1 MYNVTHLFA
10 FKLFS
15 PDRIEM
21 ENGEKWIAM
30 FSWRA
35 NIHATTSYDILIN
48 ICRNEVF
55 HFCYFV
61 CCVCFSW
68 SSWSDSRMKN
78 QMKFSPQKQQQQQQL
93 WKCWN
98 KESAKLNLVHRL
110 LDDISFHFIPW
121 KFKSTLGVEVSRSPH
136 VQQPVTWRQKAII
149 YLLTVCCSWSFWL
162 WPTFNAARCWRKPE
176 GITEF
181 VQHFSS
187 RSSLLHSSF
196 AAVV

>member
-1 MYNVTHLFA
+1 MSEWSFPFLLFCLLCV
-10 FKLFS
+10 FLL
-15 PDRIEM
+15 IELKWLSH
-21 ENGEKWIAM
+21 EKQNEIFTTKTA
-30 FSWRA
+30 A
-35 NIHATTSYDILIN
+35 AATVRVLEQRERPNSTSSTDFL
-48 ICRNEVF
+48 
-55 HFCYFV
+55 
-61 CCVCFSW
+61 
-68 SSWSDSRMKN
+68 MT
-78 QMKFSPQKQQQQQQL
+78 
-93 WKCWN
+93 
-98 KESAKLNLVHRL
+98 
-110 LDDISFHFIPW
+110 FHFIPW